1 MNSKNPNQTINN
13 NRSPVKNKK
22 INRTNEK
29 IINTRINKKIKMES
43 CECWGSWRG
52 IVVRRVTGQKLEKS
66 QFTKI
71 KKNTN
76 LHKKIKMLI
85 NMIKTYLN

>member
-43 CECWGSWRG
+43 CEC
-52 IVVRRVTGQKLEKS
+52 
-66 QFTKI
+66 
-71 KKNTN
+71 
-76 LHKKIKMLI
+76 
-85 NMIKTYLN
+85 